1 MATQSIKKNI
11 EIHDQDSAA
20 AFIEALEKA
29 ASLSAKSVPHDK
41 NIKELKGTANI
52 KDFFGDNL

>member
-20 AFIEALEKA
+20 AFMLVRQT
-29 ASLSAKSVPHDK
+29 ASPV
-41 NIKELKGTANI
+41 IFI
-52 KDFFGDNL
+52 R